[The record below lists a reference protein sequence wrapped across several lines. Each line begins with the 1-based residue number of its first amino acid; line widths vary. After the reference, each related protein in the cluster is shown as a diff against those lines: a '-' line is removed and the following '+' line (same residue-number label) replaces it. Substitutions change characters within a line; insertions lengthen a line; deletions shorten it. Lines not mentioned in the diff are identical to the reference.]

1 MQIPPSNSLL
11 QALSRQND
19 PASAP
24 RPRTNPDAAR
34 EAARAVFAQI
44 KAVPKPAATPTP
56 AVQAFAPTQ
65 PATQT
70 QGYAPSQPTALPDS
84 APTKPLPRGS
94 FLNILV

>member
-11 QALSRQND
+11 QALSRPAD

-24 RPRTNPDAAR
+24 RPRTTPDAAR

-44 KAVPKPAATPTP
+44 KAVPKPAATPSVAAFTP
-56 AVQAFAPTQ
+56 VSAAPG
-65 PATQT
+65 QT
-70 QGYAPSQPTALPDS
+70 QGYAPNATPAIPS
-84 APTKPLPRGS
+84 AAPSKPLPRGS

>member
-11 QALSRQND
+11 QALSRQTD

-24 RPRTNPDAAR
+24 RPRTSPDAAR
-34 EAARAVFAQI
+34 DAARAVFAQI
-44 KAVPKPAATPTP
+44 KTAPRPAMTQAVAA
-56 AVQAFAPTQ
+56 F
-65 PATQT
+65 
-70 QGYAPSQPTALPDS
+70 APSQPSTPTQAYQPNTTTALPAT

>member
-44 KAVPKPAATPTP
+44 KAVPKPA
-56 AVQAFAPTQ
+56 VQAFAPTQ

-70 QGYAPSQPTALPDS
+70 QGYTPSQPTALPAN